1 MGMFGGGGGAP
12 TVTAASAGP
21 VAPMNMVPDTIGPT
35 TPDGSMATTYI
46 TNNYG
51 ETPDNQGEYVRK
63 EGQAAVPG
71 MGQEEDVALA
81 LGGEAETMFTPF
93 SDRRPGASFL
103 GSEYEQ
109 AEGLPSMDAVVANQN
124 PNATGEGGPGFGNRI
139 IGGEAGIE
147 AGVMPEGSM
156 EQTDVVGTEMAS
168 DVATT
173 NEQPLPG
180 QALINDV
187 NYNLAYAG
195 GGQNQGFIPGSRPAA
210 LQGTGVM
217 SRNLMSPR
225 TGFGRRMS

>member
-1 MGMFGGGGGAP
+1 MGGFGGGGGAP
-12 TVTAASAGP
+12 AAVAA
-21 VAPMNMVPDTIGPT
+21 VAPRVPDAIGPT
-35 TPDGSMATTYI
+35 TPVDNGSMAKTYI

-51 ETPDNQGEYVRK
+51 ETPETQGEYVRK
-63 EGQAAVPG
+63 EAASSIPG
-71 MGQEEDVALA
+71 MGDEELDIA
-81 LGGEAETMFTPF
+81 LGGDGTKQMFQPF
-93 SDRRPGASFL
+93 DEQRAGASFL
-103 GSEYEQ
+103 GTQYEQ

-124 PNATGEGGPGFGNRI
+124 PNATGEGGEGFGNRI
-139 IGGEAGIE
+139 VGGEAGVE
-147 AGVMPEGSM
+147 GGVMPAGSM

-187 NYNLAYAG
+187 NYNLAYSG
-195 GGQNQGFIPGSRPAA
+195 GGKNQGFIPGSRPAA

-217 SRNLMSPR
+217 SRNLSSPR

>member
-1 MGMFGGGGGAP
+1 MGNFGGGGGGYVAP
-12 TVTAASAGP
+12 TATAGP
-21 VAPMNMVPDTIGPT
+21 AAPINMVPDPIGPT

-46 TNNYG
+46 TNTQTN
-51 ETPDNQGEYVRK
+51 TPDNQGEYVRK

-71 MGQEEDVALA
+71 MGQDEDVALA

-124 PNATGEGGPGFGNRI
+124 PQATGEGGPGFGNRI

-180 QALINDV
+180 QAILNDINYQMAMA
-187 NYNLAYAG
+187 N
-195 GGQNQGFIPGSRPAA
+195 GGQDAGFVPGSRPAA
-210 LQGTGVM
+210 LRGTGVM

-225 TGFGRRMS
+225 TGFGRKMS